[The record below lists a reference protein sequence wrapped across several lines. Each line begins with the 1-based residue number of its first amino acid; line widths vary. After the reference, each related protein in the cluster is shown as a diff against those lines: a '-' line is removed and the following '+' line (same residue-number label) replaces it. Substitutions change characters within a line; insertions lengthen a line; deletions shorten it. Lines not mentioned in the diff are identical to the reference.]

1 MEYYVSLIKKKLS
14 KKRFEHCI
22 NVSRECVKLAKK
34 YNVDPYKAE
43 MAGILHD
50 ITKEEPFKKQMNTIK
65 HFGMI
70 MTEYE
75 KKSPSL
81 WHPISGAAFL
91 KYKLMIKDNDII
103 NAVRY
108 HTTGRPNM
116 SMLEKIVFL
125 SDAISIERN
134 YKGVSYLRDL
144 AYKDINEALAECVA
158 LNLKRLVELKLFIE
172 PNSIMLY
179 NEVIDD
185 NIKSRIKKE
194 NNLNCRKI

>member
-1 MEYYVSLIKKKLS
+1 MEYYISLIKKKLS

-34 YNVDPYKAE
+34 YNVDPHKAE
-43 MAGILHD
+43 IAGVLHD

-91 KYKLMIKDNDII
+91 KYKLMIKDKDII

-125 SDAISIERN
+125 SDAISSERN

-144 AYKDINEALAECVA
+144 AYRDINEALAENVA
-158 LNLKRLVELKLFIE
+158 LNLKKLTELKLFIE

-179 NEVIDD
+179 NEAIDN
-185 NIKSRIKKE
+185 NIKNRMKK
-194 NNLNCRKI
+194 RKII